1 MDFDTF
7 LGRVESRGQLA
18 STEDAL
24 RATRITF
31 ETLGRRVDSEAAER
45 LGAQL
50 PGELERF
57 LTKEEGTERF
67 AWGEFVG
74 RLVEAGGYDE
84 GAGGTAAHHARVVL
98 SVVDDATTEG
108 AVDTVRERLP
118 AEEDWDELFALVDR
132 EERPAAEGRGAE

>member
-7 LGRVESRGQLA
+7 LGEVESRGQLA

-31 ETLGRRVDSEAAER
+31 EALGRRVDAEDAER

-57 LTKEEGTERF
+57 LTKEDAVERF

-74 RLVEAGGYDE
+74 RLVEAGDYDE
-84 GAGGTAAHHARVVL
+84 GAGGTAAYHARVVL

-108 AVDTVRERLP
+108 AVGAVRERLP

-132 EERPAAEGRGAE
+132 SGQAADAE

>member
-31 ETLGRRVDSEAAER
+31 ETLGRRVDSEAAAR

-57 LTKEEGTERF
+57 LTKEEGVERF
-67 AWGEFVG
+67 AWEAFVD
-74 RLVEAGGYDE
+74 RLVEAGDYGPD
-84 GAGGTAAHHARVVL
+84 GGGDAAHHARVVL
-98 SVVDDATTEG
+98 SVVDDATTDG
-108 AVDTVRERLP
+108 TVDVVRERLP

-132 EERPAAEGRGAE
+132 GERAVDTE